1 MIKSCLCG
9 VEFEAKR
16 ASRKWCSDRC
26 KTRNARGRLAPVV
39 PVAAVVV
46 LDAATFEGD
55 LYVVTRRELEAAG
68 RVDTSAGQRALLYA
82 RRLDSTS
89 GESGAGVAA
98 LGREH
103 GATMA
108 EATRGLKVAGD
119 LLDELKARRDRI
131 AAG

>member
-1 MIKSCLCG
+1 MIKSCPCG

-16 ASRKWCSDRC
+16 ASRKWCSDGC
-26 KTRNARGRLAPVV
+26 KMRNARGRLAP
-39 PVAAVVV
+39 PPAVVV
-46 LDAATFEGD
+46 LDAATFEGE
-55 LYVVTRRELEAAG
+55 LTVVTRRELEASG

-89 GESGAGVAA
+89 AESGAGVAA

-108 EATRGLKVAGD
+108 EATRGVKVAGD
-119 LLDELKARRDRI
+119 LLDELKARRDRQH
-131 AAG
+131 AG